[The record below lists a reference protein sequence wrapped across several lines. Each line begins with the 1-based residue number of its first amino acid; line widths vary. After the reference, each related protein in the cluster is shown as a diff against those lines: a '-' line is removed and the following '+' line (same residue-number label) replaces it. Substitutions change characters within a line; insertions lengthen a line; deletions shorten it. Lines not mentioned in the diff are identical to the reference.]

1 MIRRPGSDPASL
13 REHADNQGWE
23 VEKGTRTIGINL
35 IYKTLL
41 RSRLSVGT
49 GNFSITLKRVAAD
62 RWGRS
67 YARRH
72 GERPPSTSGNSLGA
86 TDPLSGGVA
95 VPNQI
100 VVAFVAEFGR

>member
-49 GNFSITLKRVAAD
+49 HENREDL
-62 RWGRS
+62 
-67 YARRH
+67 
-72 GERPPSTSGNSLGA
+72 
-86 TDPLSGGVA
+86 
-95 VPNQI
+95 
-100 VVAFVAEFGR
+100 